1 MSYPVG
7 ERKELK
13 TFRSGQQEQ
22 YVWPLIWRERWVR
35 VADRINEIRSPSNLM
50 GSWRDLTLL
59 CDYWI
64 MSTLFRGGEGVVW
77 GGGGAAFEVPLT
89 KKLNNF
95 KAVQTGTTN
104 LSDFSKNLS
113 GNLKFISWSLCQ
125 HWCYH
130 GNRVLASTVFSLKNR
145 LYFYFNRWNYYITLY
160 LALFYQSYCNM
171 SFIWPNDRCWLKFST
186 VLISLSKF
194 HTLMIFFFGGG
205 GGVCGFLSILLY
217 SEIVS
222 FLL

>member
-1 MSYPVG
+1 
-7 ERKELK
+7 
-13 TFRSGQQEQ
+13 
-22 YVWPLIWRERWVR
+22 
-35 VADRINEIRSPSNLM
+35 M
-50 GSWRDLTLL
+50 G
-59 CDYWI
+59 
-64 MSTLFRGGEGVVW
+64 GGG

-95 KAVQTGTTN
+95 KAVQAGTTN
-104 LSDFSKNLS
+104 LSDFSKNSS

-186 VLISLSKF
+186 VLISLSEF
-194 HTLMIFFFGGG
+194 HTLMIFFFLGGG
-205 GGVCGFLSILLY
+205 GGGFLSILLY
-217 SEIVS
+217 SERVS

>member
-1 MSYPVG
+1 MASLWCRTQWG
-7 ERKELK
+7 KGRNWRHSALDNRNSMCGRWFGGKGGSELQIVL
-13 TFRSGQQEQ
+13 TRSNVVMRLLN
-22 YVWPLIWRERWVR
+22 YVNPIQRW
-35 VADRINEIRSPSNLM
+35 
-50 GSWRDLTLL
+50 
-59 CDYWI
+59 
-64 MSTLFRGGEGVVW
+64 GGG

-95 KAVQTGTTN
+95 KAVQAGTTN
-104 LSDFSKNLS
+104 LSDFSKNSS

-186 VLISLSKF
+186 VLISLSEF
-194 HTLMIFFFGGG
+194 HTLMIFFFFGGG
-205 GGVCGFLSILLY
+205 GGFLSILLY
-217 SEIVS
+217 SERVS

>member
-1 MSYPVG
+1 
-7 ERKELK
+7 
-13 TFRSGQQEQ
+13 
-22 YVWPLIWRERWVR
+22 
-35 VADRINEIRSPSNLM
+35 M
-50 GSWRDLTLL
+50 G
-59 CDYWI
+59 
-64 MSTLFRGGEGVVW
+64 VW
-77 GGGGAAFEVPLT
+77 GGGGVAFEVPLT

-95 KAVQTGTTN
+95 KAVQAGTTN

-171 SFIWPNDRCWLKFST
+171 SFIWPNNRCWLKFST
-186 VLISLSKF
+186 VLISLSEF
-194 HTLMIFFFGGG
+194 HTLMILRGGG
-205 GGVCGFLSILLY
+205 GWLPKHPFIHRNSKFSVINTWIYRRFKSNGNI
-217 SEIVS
+217 
-222 FLL
+222 